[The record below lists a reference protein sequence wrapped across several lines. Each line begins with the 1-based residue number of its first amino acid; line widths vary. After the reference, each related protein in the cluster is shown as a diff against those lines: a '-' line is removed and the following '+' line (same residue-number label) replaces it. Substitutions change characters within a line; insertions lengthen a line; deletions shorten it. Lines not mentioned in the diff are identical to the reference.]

1 MFHKLPNLPYAYE
14 ALQPH
19 IDTLTMQIHH
29 DKHHQVY
36 INKLNDALKDYPK
49 LVKKSVEDLLMSMD
63 SMSEKIRLTVKNNGG
78 GHFNHSLFWRIMK
91 PKGGGEPKG
100 KLVKAINKKFGSYAK
115 FKEEFTKLSS
125 NFFGSG
131 WTWLVVN
138 KSGEL
143 EIIALPNH
151 DCPITM
157 GLRPLLV
164 LDLWEHAYYL
174 KYQNRRAEYVEAY
187 WNIVNWPEVE
197 KNFENLKNV

>member
-1 MFHKLPNLPYAYE
+1 MHKLPELPYAYE
-14 ALQPH
+14 ALEPY

-36 INKLNDALKDYPK
+36 INKLNDALKDYPE
-49 LVKKSVEDLLMSMD
+49 LTEKSVEDLFMSLD
-63 SMSEKIRLTVKNNGG
+63 SVPEKIRLTVKNNGG
-78 GHFNHSLFWRIMK
+78 GHFNHALFWRIMK
-91 PKGGGEPKG
+91 PKGNGEPKG
-100 KLVKAINKKFGSYAK
+100 KLVKVINKKFGDFVK

-131 WTWLVVN
+131 WTWLVAN

-143 EIIALPNH
+143 EIMALPNH
-151 DCPITM
+151 DCLITI

-174 KYQNRRAEYVEAY
+174 KYQNRRAEYIEAW
-187 WNIVNWPEVE
+187 WNVVNWDEVE
-197 KNFENLKNV
+197 KNYTTVN